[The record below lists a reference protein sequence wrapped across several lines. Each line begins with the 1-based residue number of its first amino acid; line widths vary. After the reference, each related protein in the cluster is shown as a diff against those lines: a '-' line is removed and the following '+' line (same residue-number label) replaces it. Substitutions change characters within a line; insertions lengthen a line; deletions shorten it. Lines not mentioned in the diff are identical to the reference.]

1 MLSEFIR
8 MYLYSIVPSM
18 ANISDRIIPDL
29 VAAFPDDM
37 PSPAVTDH
45 LLPLDLPAE
54 IAFYDGHSLDSR
66 IGVQATGRQDIIRA
80 NRQRLRDWLATN
92 INVEYDKAVESV
104 DEDDQAVTL
113 HFADGT
119 SARGDFLVGAD
130 GSFSK
135 VRRSIF
141 SKLGKPDPLNP
152 LPFVMLVGRVTLHG
166 ADFERQLELANSCYV
181 SGYQSEGSL
190 FVGLDSVASDGMSG
204 NYYWCIVYTDAAA
217 RKRPHW
223 TATADKEEL
232 YSFARRRVETM
243 DSRFLEVVDKTDPS
257 GMVVPS
263 LTLQDLEIDEL
274 PVSRVTLLGDAAHSM
289 TPCKYQ
295 LANFV
300 INA

>member
-1 MLSEFIR
+1 MARPARQWLIQQHN
-8 MYLYSIVPSM
+8 SI
-18 ANISDRIIPDL
+18 ITDL

-66 IGVQATGRQDIIRA
+66 FGVQAASRQDIIRA

-92 INVEYDKAVESV
+92 IDIEHGKVVETV
-104 DEDDQAVTL
+104 DENDDAVIV

-119 SARGDFLVGAD
+119 SASGDFLVGAD
-130 GSFSK
+130 GCFSK
-135 VRRSIF
+135 VRHSIF

-152 LPFVMLVGRVTLHG
+152 LPLVLLLGEVTLHG

-190 FVGLDSVASDGMSG
+190 FVGLNSVTADGTSG
-204 NYYWCIVYTDAAA
+204 HYYWCIVYKDEAA

-223 TATADKEEL
+223 TASADKEEL
-232 YSFARRRVETM
+232 YKFARSKIETM
-243 DSRFLEVVDKTDPS
+243 DPRFLEVVEKTDPS

-263 LTLQDLEIDEL
+263 FTLQDLEIEEL

-289 TPCKYQ
+289 TPCEYRACRFDVNQ
-295 LANFV
+295 E
-300 INA
+300 